1 MQCSDSQ
8 LSNVQLL
15 SPPLDASEDGGGE
28 GDPGLVVPLGDVGGS
43 VSLYSACIRSRAR

>member
-15 SPPLDASEDGGGE
+15 FPSLDVSEGGGE
-28 GDPGLVVPLGDVGGS
+28 DDPGLIVPLGEVGGS